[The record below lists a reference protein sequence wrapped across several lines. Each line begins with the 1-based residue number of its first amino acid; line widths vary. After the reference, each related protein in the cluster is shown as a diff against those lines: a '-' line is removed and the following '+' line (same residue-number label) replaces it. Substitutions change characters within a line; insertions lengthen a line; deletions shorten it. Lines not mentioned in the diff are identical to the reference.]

1 MRESNFSPNIM
12 KDQSERLSHEARR
25 WIVALARFGF
35 AAQGVVYIVIGSL
48 SALAAFHRGGRTTG
62 SRGALVEILSQ
73 PYGQVMLG
81 VIAVGFMGYTL
92 WRLTQ
97 GILDTEHKGSD
108 AKGIVARLG
117 YAVIGLIYGSF
128 AVTAVQLIIGTGN
141 RRGDEESSQ
150 EWTATLLAQPLG
162 QWLVGA
168 IGVGIIALALYQCY
182 LAYTAKFLEQLDRSE
197 MSRRAE
203 TWTSR
208 VGRLGLA
215 ARGVVFTVIGV
226 FLMVAALT
234 ANPNQARGL
243 SGALQA
249 LEQQPVG
256 PWALGIVALG
266 LVAYGL
272 YMLVLTRYRRII
284 L

>member
-1 MRESNFSPNIM
+1 MRESNFSPTTMN
-12 KDQSERLSHEARR
+12 DQSERLSHEARR
-25 WIVALARFGF
+25 WLVALARFGF

-108 AKGIVARLG
+108 AKGIVARFG

-168 IGVGIIALALYQCY
+168 IGIGIIALALYQCY
-182 LAYTAKFLEQLDRSE
+182 LAYTAKFLEQLDRSK

>member
-1 MRESNFSPNIM
+1 MRESNFSPNTL
-12 KDQSERLSHEARR
+12 KDQGERLTHEARR
-25 WIVALARFGF
+25 WIVPLARFGF

-48 SALAAFHRGGRTTG
+48 AALAAFHRGGRTTG
-62 SRGALVEILSQ
+62 SRGALVEIFSQ

-97 GILDTEHKGSD
+97 AIQDIEHKGSD

-150 EWTATLLAQPLG
+150 EWTATLLALPLG

-197 MSRRAE
+197 MSRQAE
-203 TWTSR
+203 TWASCI
-208 VGRLGLA
+208 GRLGLA

-226 FLMVAALT
+226 FLIVAALT

-243 SGALQA
+243 SGALQVF
-249 LEQQPVG
+249 EQQPVG

-266 LVAYGL
+266 LVTYGL
-272 YMLVLTRYRRII
+272 YMLVLTRYCRII
-284 L
+284 F

>member
-1 MRESNFSPNIM
+1 MN
-12 KDQSERLSHEARR
+12 DQSERLSHEARR
-25 WIVALARFGF
+25 WLVALARFGF

-108 AKGIVARLG
+108 AKGIIARLG

>member
-1 MRESNFSPNIM
+1 MREINFSPKTM
-12 KDQSERLSHEARR
+12 KDQSERLSHEAGR
-25 WIVALARFGF
+25 WIVPLARFGF

-48 SALAAFHRGGRTTG
+48 AALAAFHRGGRTTG
-62 SRGALVEILSQ
+62 PRGALLEILSQ

-97 GILDTEHKGSD
+97 AIQDTEHKGSD

-117 YAVIGLIYGSF
+117 YAVIALIYGSF
-128 AVTAVQLIIGTGN
+128 AVTAVQLIIGTGT

-168 IGVGIIALALYQCY
+168 IGVGIIALALYQYY

-203 TWTSR
+203 TWASR

-215 ARGVVFTVIGV
+215 ARGIVFTVIGV

-256 PWALGIVALG
+256 PWALGVVALG

-272 YMLVLTRYRRII
+272 YMLVLTRYRRIT